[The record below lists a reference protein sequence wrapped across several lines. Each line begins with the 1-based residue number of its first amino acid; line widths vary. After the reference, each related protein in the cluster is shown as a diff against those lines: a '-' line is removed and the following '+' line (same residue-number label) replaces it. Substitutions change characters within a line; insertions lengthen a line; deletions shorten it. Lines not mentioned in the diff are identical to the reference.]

1 MKSGVDPSELVKTYN
16 RTNSEVA
23 ERIRELKERV
33 KKMRINPEMQKF
45 ISEEEMEQ
53 IEFLEDSIRQSDS
66 TEEVEMFTDL
76 IATIIENVIERYIE
90 EYESR
95 NLSEKDKKVEAQLMP

>member
-1 MKSGVDPSELVKTYN
+1 
-16 RTNSEVA
+16 
-23 ERIRELKERV
+23 
-33 KKMRINPEMQKF
+33 MQKF